1 MLVQD
6 LVAPSIKQEQEG
18 IEEKTPIE
26 QIVAAVPRPSSD
38 WREPFT
44 KYLTTTDVLANN
56 IERERLTHRSK
67 QYVLVK
73 EKLYH
78 KNAKGELLQKCVFM
92 EEGEKILKEID
103 AGTYNNHAAFRT
115 LVEKAF

>member
-18 IEEKTPIE
+18 VEENPPAE
-26 QIVAAVPRPSSD
+26 QIVIAVPRPSSD

-44 KYLTTTDVLANN
+44 KYLTTADVPSDN
-56 IERERLTHRSK
+56 IERECLTRHSK
-67 QYVLVK
+67 QYVLVE

-78 KNAKGELLQKCVFM
+78 KNAKGELL
-92 EEGEKILKEID
+92 
-103 AGTYNNHAAFRT
+103 
-115 LVEKAF
+115 